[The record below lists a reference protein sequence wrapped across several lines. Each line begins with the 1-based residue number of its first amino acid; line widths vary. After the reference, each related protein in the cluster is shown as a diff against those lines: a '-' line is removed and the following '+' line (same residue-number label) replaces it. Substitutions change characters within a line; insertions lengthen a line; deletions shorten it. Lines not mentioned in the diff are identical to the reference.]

1 MPERDAITCNL
12 GDGYL
17 LLDCRRPA
25 SGEVGRAERG
35 PHAPER
41 TICTPIGE
49 RSTPWMV
56 ADRGPRQPTRRCRRP
71 TGHPP
76 NAWKECCR
84 SVLREALAICK
95 RTPRSQASRPP
106 SSTWSRISWAT
117 WRLTSPRRWSC
128 STIRAAMPS
137 PRSRLATTARPG
149 RCTQGFRQWMARRY
163 HEKQGKTPNAQALV
177 DATNVL
183 AGKALFDSPE
193 VTVHLRMAEQD
204 GVIYLDL
211 CNERWEVVVVDRD
224 GWRVTAQVPVKF
236 RRTKGMLPLP
246 IPAAGGDLRG
256 LRGFIN
262 VPGADAG
269 TRRRGSSSWR
279 GSLRRFGRAAY
290 PVLVT
295 IGGQGRAK
303 STLQRMLRAL
313 LDPNKAAI
321 RTLPRR
327 DGRDLMIAATNSWCA
342 AFDNVSH
349 LQDWQSDALCRLS
362 TGGGFATR
370 SCTATWMRRSWTRNA
385 R

>member
-1 MPERDAITCNL
+1 
-12 GDGYL
+12 
-17 LLDCRRPA
+17 
-25 SGEVGRAERG
+25 
-35 PHAPER
+35 
-41 TICTPIGE
+41 
-49 RSTPWMV
+49 MV
-56 ADRGPRQPTRRCRRP
+56 ADLLGDLAADVAAEVELFHDP
-71 TGHPP
+71 GG
-76 NAWKECCR
+76 NAFATIPIGDH
-84 SVLREALAICK
+84 RE
-95 RTPRSQASRPP
+95 
-106 SSTWSRISWAT
+106 TWPLHSK
-117 WRLTSPRRWSC
+117 
-128 STIRAAMPS
+128 
-137 PRSRLATTARPG
+137 
-149 RCTQGFRQWMARRY
+149 GFRQWMARRY

-224 GWRVTAQVPVKF
+224 GWRSAQVLVKVKF

-246 IPAAGGDLRG
+246 IPVAGGDLRG

-269 TRRRGSSSWR
+269 DAPTWVLVVAWLIAAFRPRGP
-279 GSLRRFGRAAY
+279 Y

-321 RTLPRR
+321 RTLPRM
-327 DGRDLMIAATNSWCA
+327 GAT
-342 AFDNVSH
+342 
-349 LQDWQSDALCRLS
+349 
-362 TGGGFATR
+362 
-370 SCTATWMRRSWTRNA
+370 
-385 R
+385 

>member
-1 MPERDAITCNL
+1 
-12 GDGYL
+12 
-17 LLDCRRPA
+17 
-25 SGEVGRAERG
+25 
-35 PHAPER
+35 
-41 TICTPIGE
+41 
-49 RSTPWMV
+49 
-56 ADRGPRQPTRRCRRP
+56 
-71 TGHPP
+71 
-76 NAWKECCR
+76 
-84 SVLREALAICK
+84 
-95 RTPRSQASRPP
+95 
-106 SSTWSRISWAT
+106 
-117 WRLTSPRRWSC
+117 
-128 STIRAAMPS
+128 
-137 PRSRLATTARPG
+137 
-149 RCTQGFRQWMARRY
+149 MARRY

-224 GWRVTAQVPVKF
+224 GWRHGAGAGEISTYEGDVAPADSGC
-236 RRTKGMLPLP
+236 RRRPTG
-246 IPAAGGDLRG
+246 PA
-256 LRGFIN
+256 GFIN
-262 VPGADAG
+262 VPGADAWDAP
-269 TRRRGSSSWR
+269 TWILVVAWLIAAFRPRGP
-279 GSLRRFGRAAY
+279 Y

-321 RTLPRR
+321 RTLPR